1 MALTIRMRIDD
12 NDEHQYYYAT
22 GSGTEIE
29 LIPLVVTA
37 NGDYVPDEGKAY
49 NRVTVNVPSTELETL
64 IVNTNGTYNAPD
76 GKAYNVVQVD
86 VQSIINLQNKS
97 ASYTANG
104 NYTIQADSGYDGLD
118 TVSVAVNVPTPTP
131 QLQSKTETYTANGE
145 YRVSPDNDYDG
156 LSEVDVE
163 VNVPTS
169 NIQPYKQETITQ
181 NGTVTVSPDSGYDAM
196 EEAEITVNVPTGG
209 NVQNFKQVTYNQNGY
224 YQVTPDTGYD
234 GIATV
239 GIGIEVPTGGG
250 GGNVLTGD
258 FTPVETDTPVSLDI
272 GLPSGCRITSLI
284 YSLKNY
290 NSFKTIARPRAVLGE
305 TFYFDGNTTAGES
318 DGWTT
323 SIYRTSNTGSSTSS
337 GASNT
342 AVNTDIA
349 TTGSHLMSVNG
360 ARNAVTYKNPSD
372 TSLFG
377 LLTGQ
382 TYTFYATYEEN

>member
-29 LIPLVVTA
+29 LIPLVVDS

-76 GKAYNVVQVD
+76 GKSYNVVQVD

-118 TVSVAVNVPTPTP
+118 TVSV
-131 QLQSKTETYTANGE
+131 
-145 YRVSPDNDYDG
+145 
-156 LSEVDVE
+156 E

-169 NIQPYKQETITQ
+169 NIQPYKQETITQNGYVNVAPDSGYDAMGVVGVEVNVPSSSIQASKAQTITQ

-209 NVQNFKQVTYNQNGY
+209 GATNIIEGSFSVEGNRSENLITIPYQGSGFLKALLIYPDGGVTNY
-224 YQVTPDTGYD
+224 P
-234 GIATV
+234 
-239 GIGIEVPTGGG
+239 
-250 GGNVLTGD
+250 
-258 FTPVETDTPVSLDI
+258 
-272 GLPSGCRITSLI
+272 ITSPADSELGMLVLVKADLATPPTFTGTAASVPDSAYLYRVYRSSSMWSRNGSIGSLFNANGTPAYSKNTDLQLI
-284 YSLKNY
+284 IKN
-290 NSFKTIARPRAVLGE
+290 NV
-305 TFYFDGNTTAGES
+305 TFDVPSRSSKSG
-318 DGWTT
+318 T
-323 SIYRTSNTGSSTSS
+323 SRFALN
-337 GASNT
+337 N
-342 AVNTDIA
+342 AVNW
-349 TTGSHLMSVNG
+349 
-360 ARNAVTYKNPSD
+360 K
-372 TSLFG
+372 
-377 LLTGQ
+377 
-382 TYTFYATYEEN
+382 YTAIYTE